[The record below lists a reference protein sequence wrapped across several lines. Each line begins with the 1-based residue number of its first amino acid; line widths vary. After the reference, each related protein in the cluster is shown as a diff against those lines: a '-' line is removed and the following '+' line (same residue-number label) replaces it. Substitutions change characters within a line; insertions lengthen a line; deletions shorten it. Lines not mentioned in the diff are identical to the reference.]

1 MLHGQESES
10 PACTWAFDAS
20 YCEALRAKSAI
31 PSPVCPH
38 SSNPLG
44 AQLSFQWPAKLEV
57 TPTLCCPL
65 GLFAEHRLRT
75 KKLWNPFFLHG
86 PLASPITQSLALY
99 CSKEGTQPR
108 LPTDAERAPAPG
120 PVSLQRALPPCGCRV
135 NSQPQTPHG
144 S

>member
-20 YCEALRAKSAI
+20 YCEGLRAKSAI

-57 TPTLCCPL
+57 TSNTLLSFGSVCRAQAKNKEVMEPFLPPWSTGLTYNTKSCPL
-65 GLFAEHRLRT
+65 LLKRGHPA
-75 KKLWNPFFLHG
+75 
-86 PLASPITQSLALY
+86 Q
-99 CSKEGTQPR
+99 
-108 LPTDAERAPAPG
+108 APY
-120 PVSLQRALPPCGCRV
+120 
-135 NSQPQTPHG
+135 
-144 S
+144 